1 MWIKI
6 EEDIFY
12 ISNINIQYTIVECAS
27 ISIEIDISKYPK
39 YYNYFVNKY
48 ENWNTFKINNNK
60 FIASNCVIKSM
71 DIIFNTKLNLEII
84 CDILNANIQERRE
97 DILNE
102 IFKDN
107 D

>member
-12 ISNINIQYTIVECAS
+12 ISNINIQYTIMEHTN
-27 ISIEIDISKYPK
+27 ISIEIDISKHPE

-48 ENWNTFKINNNK
+48 EKWNTFTINNNK

-71 DIIFNTKLNLEII
+71 DTIFNTKLNLEII
-84 CDILNANIQERRE
+84 CDIINTNIVERRE
-97 DILNE
+97 DIINQILNT
-102 IFKDN
+102 N